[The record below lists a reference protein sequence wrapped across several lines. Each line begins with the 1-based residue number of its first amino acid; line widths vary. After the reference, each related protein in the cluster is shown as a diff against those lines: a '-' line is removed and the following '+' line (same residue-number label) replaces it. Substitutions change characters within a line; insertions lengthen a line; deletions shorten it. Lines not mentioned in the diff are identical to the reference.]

1 MGSGLS
7 IPLIEVLEGED
18 SDPVMDD
25 NLIVFAINVDAELLN
40 KCRRVARLCTM
51 PEVGENYLR

>member
-7 IPLIEVLEGED
+7 IPLIEVPENED
-18 SDPVMDD
+18 SDLLID
-25 NLIVFAINVDAELLN
+25 NNLVVFAINVDAELLN

-51 PEVGENYLR
+51 PEVGENCLR